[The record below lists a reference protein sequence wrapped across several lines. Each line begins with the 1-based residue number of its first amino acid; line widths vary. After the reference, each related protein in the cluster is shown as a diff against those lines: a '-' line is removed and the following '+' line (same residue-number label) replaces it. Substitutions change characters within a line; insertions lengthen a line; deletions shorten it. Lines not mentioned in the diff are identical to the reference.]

1 MPYSNER
8 ASRLGHLPTAESPLI
23 VEALARWETP
33 TLTADEPPAI
43 TERCHDLSS
52 LSSDRRQGPSFV
64 ISFDGSDQEIEARR
78 AYPSVRVGYI
88 QIAGVLVRVEEFLNA
103 RVDGLVD
110 ARKVQRAQTRQTIQ
124 TVLPGSQVTRPK
136 MSGVESWRV
145 ELYETFKRQAIADFG
160 TPYSLVDALLRLH
173 GQPGQAE
180 SDVRATLGKCPECA
194 QPDQLVRT
202 DPTQC
207 SACNAALYP
216 TDLLRTHEEYAD
228 EGPNADILTRAM
240 NVAERLLS
248 LAYIDNFA
256 RYAPTALG
264 SGLFITDGP
273 LAFHG
278 PTAPLK
284 RRMVEYWGRL
294 CRWLQEQ
301 GHSVPLLVGIEKSGT
316 FVDHATAIAEHV
328 PSGSVM
334 TLDNTYISDKIRR
347 RASAGIYGKDEFY
360 GRRFFY
366 KTTTNQML
374 VVTVPR
380 IPAGQPYESGLEGA
394 NPCEKLESYPTL
406 RATLEALDRFQ
417 TRLYPNAVIPLAL
430 AHSAA
435 SLPLGTGRDVLT
447 LLAQRGLQLDRDSI
461 GFGRTPSY

>member
-1 MPYSNER
+1 M
-8 ASRLGHLPTAESPLI
+8 
-23 VEALARWETP
+23 
-33 TLTADEPPAI
+33 DEPPAVVS
-43 TERCHDLSS
+43 RCHDLSELS
-52 LSSDRRQGPSFV
+52 LDRHNGPTFV
-64 ISFDGSDQEIEARR
+64 ISFDGSDQEIEARQ

-88 QIAGVLVRVEEFLNA
+88 QIAGVLVRVDEFLNA

-145 ELYETFKRQAIADFG
+145 ELFETFKRQAIADFG

-173 GQPGQAE
+173 GDPGQPEA
-180 SDVRATLGKCPECA
+180 SVRTTLGKCPECG
-194 QPDQLVRT
+194 QPNQEVGSE
-202 DPTQC
+202 PTQC
-207 SACNAALYP
+207 SGCHGALYP

-228 EGPNADILTRAM
+228 EGPNADILTRTM

-256 RYAPTALG
+256 RYAPMALS
-264 SGLFITDGP
+264 SGMFITDGP

-301 GHSVPLLVGIEKSGT
+301 GHGVPLLVGIEKTGT
-316 FVDHATAIAEHV
+316 FVDHAAAISEHI
-328 PSGSVM
+328 PAGSVM
-334 TLDNTYISDKIRR
+334 TLDNTYISEKIRR

-366 KTTTNQML
+366 KTTTEQML
-374 VVTVPR
+374 VLTVPR
-380 IPAGQPYESGLEGA
+380 IPSGQPYESGPVDA
-394 NPCEKLESYPTL
+394 NPCEMLESYPTL

-447 LLAQRGLQLDRDSI
+447 LLAQRGLHLDRNSI